1 MSLWN
6 PETEEDLKGNNADE
20 IDFDKNDIINEEKVT
35 ENVLDDDENDILNSS
50 IWSSDNDDELLKTL
64 EIEESNSKK
73 WYFKRKQEIKNKSI
87 TQMWP

>member
-1 MSLWN
+1 MSVWN

-20 IDFDKNDIINEEKVT
+20 IDDVNKDLEKVT

-73 WYFKRKQEIKNKSI
+73 
-87 TQMWP
+87 

>member
-1 MSLWN
+1 MSVWN
-6 PETEEDLKGNNADE
+6 PETEEDLKGNNDDE
-20 IDFDKNDIINEEKVT
+20 IDDDENDVNNELVEKVT

-73 WYFKRKQEIKNKSI
+73 
-87 TQMWP
+87 